1 MEAVDFN
8 ELLQR
13 GGRETPASDTGSDA
27 RETEPPTG
35 DRPTITPCKTDK
47 KGYRHWEIRRLTH
60 ASGTPDYFQ
69 HRDGRAKSGWKHGLP
84 EGLKKADMVPA
95 AAGSSPSPESES
107 PQGRQQG
114 AQRPATTSP
123 GEAPRPGSTLTPETA
138 TTTPEILQAV
148 AQYIQPDCPPDKI
161 PGSETLAT
169 WVTNECPGNVRA
181 AADTLLTAIWKR
193 SAGGSSAAMENP
205 ARRPAA

>member
-13 GGRETPASDTGSDA
+13 GGRETLAADTGSDA
-27 RETEPPTG
+27 RETAPPTG
-35 DRPTITPCKTDK
+35 DRPTITPCKTGK
-47 KGYRHWEIRRLTH
+47 KGYQHWEIRRLTH

-69 HRDGRAKSGWKHGLP
+69 HRDGRAKGGWKHGLP

-107 PQGRQQG
+107 PPGRQQ
-114 AQRPATTSP
+114 
-123 GEAPRPGSTLTPETA
+123 EAPRPASTLTPETA
-138 TTTPEILQAV
+138 TTAPEILQAV
-148 AQYIQPDCPPDKI
+148 AQYIQPGCPLDKI

-181 AADTLLTAIWKR
+181 AADTLLMAIWKR
-193 SAGGSSAAMENP
+193 SAGGSSAAMGNP